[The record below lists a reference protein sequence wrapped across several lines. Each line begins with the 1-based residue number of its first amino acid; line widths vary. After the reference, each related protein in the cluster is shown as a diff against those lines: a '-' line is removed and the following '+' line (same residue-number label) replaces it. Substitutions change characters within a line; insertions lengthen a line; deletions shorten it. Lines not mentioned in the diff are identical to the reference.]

1 MIMNI
6 ESIRDKIKEDNASS
20 KQQADKYEQLKCWS
34 YAYLARWV
42 VLEKGLKSLYNL
54 YNREC
59 IRKCA
64 IEWLE
69 YLDDKGKKPLNKIN
83 NFTIQTQSIP
93 PYKFVKELLGECSSV
108 KDALDSNS
116 KYRRKRN
123 SIAHQAEEFRSEKD
137 YLGYREAI
145 DKAIKQLLT
154 KLSQKINAKK

>member
-1 MIMNI
+1 MNI
-6 ESIRDKIKEDNASS
+6 ESIRDEIKNHNASS
-20 KQQADKYEQLKCWS
+20 KQRAKKYEQLKCWS

-42 VLEKGLKSLYNL
+42 VLEKGVKDLYNL
-54 YNREC
+54 HNREC
-59 IRKCA
+59 IRRCA

-83 NFTIQTQSIP
+83 NFTIKTQSIP
-93 PYKFVKELLGECSSV
+93 PYKFIKDLLGECSSI
-108 KDALDSNS
+108 KEALYSNN
-116 KYRRKRN
+116 KNYRSKRN
-123 SIAHQAEEFRSEKD
+123 RIAHQAEEFRSEKD